1 MRNLTTEAELA
12 EMLGKTP
19 QQIGAL
25 RRKHCWPHVYMGRY
39 DRRYTDAQLDSIID
53 QMTRRSTR
61 AAKPKK
67 SGAEDMGR
75 TSRSA
80 SRRSS

>member
-1 MRNLTTEAELA
+1 MRNLTTEADLA

-19 QQIGAL
+19 AQVGAL

-39 DRRYTDAQLDSIID
+39 DRRYTDAQLDAIID

-61 AAKPKK
+61 SAKPKK
-67 SGAEDMGR
+67 PGAEDVVR

-80 SRRSS
+80 SRRAS